1 MPVMPQRSPEAS
13 PLGFHLPHDH
23 TQLISEEAVERICAK
38 IARLPPIRVAD
49 ISSTY
54 CGGGVSEILLPLTLL
69 LKKEVQKGL
78 QGKEVE
84 LTTQHDQALFDTS
97 LSPDRGVQARSIPCV

>member
-1 MPVMPQRSPEAS
+1 MPGRSPEAI
-13 PLGFHLPHDH
+13 PLGFHSPHDH
-23 TQLISEEAVERICAK
+23 TQLISEEAVGRIYAN
-38 IARLPPIRVAD
+38 IARLPPICVAD

-54 CGGGVSEILLPLTLL
+54 YGGSVSEILLPLTLL
-69 LKKEVQKGL
+69 LKKEVKKRL

-97 LSPDRGVQARSIPCV
+97 LSPGRGVQARSIPCV